1 MLTNEKK
8 RVLVYPCGT
17 EIGLEIHKAVEYST
31 KFELWGG
38 SSNYDHGRYVY
49 RQHIDNL
56 PFISDTSDADIIHDF
71 LKAIEPY
78 NIDFIYPAMDGVLCK
93 LSEFA
98 DLFHGTIIAPEFNT
112 AKITRSK
119 ELSYQFLKDN
129 IAVPKIYKQ
138 ISEIGN
144 YPVFIKPDV
153 GQGSYGAQK
162 IDDATT
168 LQNTNLDGMLLMEYL
183 PGEEYTID
191 CFTNNSGDLI
201 YVSSRFR
208 KRIKNGISVSS
219 AAVSEHEFDEMAE
232 IINTKLKQR
241 GGWFFQVKRNAEG
254 KLVLLEVASRIA
266 GTSAFTR
273 SKGVNLPLLTL
284 FLYAGEQINHV
295 IENNYDVIIDR
306 ALYNSYATDLH
317 YDTVYVDYDDT
328 VIFDGKVNC
337 KLIAFLYE
345 CVNNGITIILITKH
359 DGDINQELQKYR
371 LSGLF
376 DNILHLSKN
385 ENKHDY
391 ITNKNAIF
399 IDDSFGERELV
410 YKNCQIPVFDTNMV
424 EFLLNSLNIEKT

>member
-1 MLTNEKK
+1 MLADEKK

-17 EIGLEIHKAVEYST
+17 EIGLEIYKAIEFST
-31 KFELWGG
+31 RFELWGG

-49 RQHIDNL
+49 KQHIDNL
-56 PFISDTSDADIIHDF
+56 PFISDTSDENIIHNF

-78 NIDFIYPAMDGVLCK
+78 NIDFIYPAMDGVLYK

-98 DLFHGTIIAPEFNT
+98 DLFHGTIVAPEFNT

-119 ELSYQFLKDN
+119 KSTYQLLQND
-129 IAVPKIYKQ
+129 IAVPKLYKQ
-138 ISEIGN
+138 ISEIKD

-162 IDDATT
+162 INDIAT
-168 LQNTNLDGMLLMEYL
+168 LQNTGLDGMLLMEYL

-201 YVSSRFR
+201 YTSPRYR

-219 AAVSEHEFDEMAE
+219 AAASGREFEEMAE
-232 IINTKLKQR
+232 TINARLKQR

-273 SKGVNLPLLTL
+273 SKGINLTLLTL
-284 FLYAGEQINHV
+284 FLYAGENIDHV

-306 ALYNSYATDLH
+306 ALYNSYATNL
-317 YDTVYVDYDDT
+317 YYETVYIDYDDT
-328 VIFDGKVNC
+328 IIFDGKINC
-337 KLIAFLYE
+337 KIIAFLYK
-345 CVNNGITIILITKH
+345 CVNDGISIILITKH
-359 DGDINQELQKYR
+359 SGDINQELKKYR

-376 DNILHLSKN
+376 DDIFHLTEN
-385 ENKHDY
+385 ENKCDY
-391 ITNKNAIF
+391 ITNKKAIF
-399 IDDSFGERELV
+399 IDDSFGERESV
-410 YKNCQIPVFDTNMV
+410 YKNCQIPVFDTNTV
-424 EFLLNSLNIEKT
+424 EFLSNSLDINKT